1 MAKLPSGVMGK
12 IWLLFFVGFSAYLYR
27 LITPPPPRICGSP
40 NGPPITGP
48 RIKLNDGRFLAYFEK
63 GVPREKAHY
72 KVVMVHGFDGSRC
85 DSVLASQE
93 FLEEHGVYIV
103 SYDRAGYGESDPN
116 PKRSVK
122 SEAFD
127 VENLA
132 DALQLGPKF
141 YVMGFSMG
149 GYTVWSCLKY
159 IPHRIAGAALVVPV
173 INYWWPSLPSNLS
186 NEAYYQQLVRDQWMG
201 RIAHHAPRLLY
212 LWLTQKWFPSSSV
225 MEKNPIIF
233 SEKDK
238 ELLSKF
244 IELKRKFPEEKPSQN
259 DFESLHRDVMVGFG
273 KWEFD
278 PLEIKENPLSKG
290 TVHIWQG
297 EEDRLVPY
305 KLQRY
310 IAEKL
315 PWIRYHEIAEAGHLL
330 LFTQGMSD
338 AMLKALL
345 LAEELSNLSS

>member
-159 IPHRIAGAALVVPV
+159 IPHRLAGAALIAPV
-173 INYWWPSLPSNLS
+173 INYWWPGFPSNLLKEGY
-186 NEAYYQQLVRDQWMG
+186 NWQLVQDQWAL
-201 RIAHHAPRLLY
+201 RIFHY
-212 LWLTQKWFPSSSV
+212 LPCLTYWWNTQTWFPGCSV
-225 MEKNPIIF
+225 PLADPRIFNPWDTQMLPNI
-233 SEKDK
+233 STM
-238 ELLSKF
+238 
-244 IELKRKFPEEKPSQN
+244 RKPYMGQARQQGIYNSIV
-259 DFESLHRDVMVGFG
+259 RDLVVGFG
-273 KWEFD
+273 TWDFD
-278 PLEIKENPLSKG
+278 PMDLENPFSDG
-290 TVHIWQG
+290 NGSVHLWHG
-297 EEDRLVPY
+297 DDDRIVPHM
-305 KLQRY
+305 LQRY
-310 IAEKL
+310 IATKL
-315 PWIRYHEIAEAGHLL
+315 PWVHYHGLQGVGHMLIYSDYMSEMIIR
-330 LFTQGMSD
+330 
-338 AMLKALL
+338 ALL
-345 LAEELSNLSS
+345 HGANNSN